1 LTERAEN
8 KITNES
14 NQTMNKESSL
24 LIASAES
31 KGQALEIM
39 LVEDSLIDAR
49 VTIESLKNCGYYH
62 RLTLFREA
70 HEAIDFLNKRG
81 VFSRAPKP
89 HIILLDLVLPD
100 SDGVTFLRML
110 RSNRELMNIPV
121 VVLTSS
127 EDSKDQQECEKL
139 GISSYIV
146 KPFNEDKF
154 LNVIRRLKSLAL
166 ALEAAQCEDEKKL
179 MV

>member
-1 LTERAEN
+1 VLVT
-8 KITNES
+8 T
-14 NQTMNKESSL
+14 
-24 LIASAES
+24 ES

-49 VTIESLKNCGYYH
+49 VTIESLKSCGYYH
-62 RLTLFREA
+62 RLTLFRGGQ
-70 HEAIDFLNKRG
+70 EAIEFLNRSG
-81 VFSRAPKP
+81 VFARAPKP

-100 SDGVTFLRML
+100 TDGVSFLRML
-110 RSNRELMNIPV
+110 RANRGLMNIPV

-127 EDSKDQQECEKL
+127 EDSRDKQECEKL

-146 KPFNEDKF
+146 KPFNEEKF

-166 ALEAAQCEDEKKL
+166 ALEAAVCSSEDNDSSRAGGI
-179 MV
+179 VG

>member
-1 LTERAEN
+1 
-8 KITNES
+8 
-14 NQTMNKESSL
+14 MNKDPSFL
-24 LIASAES
+24 LAASES
-31 KGQALEIM
+31 KSQALEIV

-49 VTIESLKNCGYYH
+49 VTIESLKSCGYYH

-100 SDGVTFLRML
+100 SDGVTFLRTL

-127 EDSKDQQECEKL
+127 ADGEDQRECERL
-139 GISSYIV
+139 GISSYIN
-146 KPFNEDKF
+146 KPFNEEKF
-154 LNVIRRLKSLAL
+154 LNVIRQLKSLAM
-166 ALEAAQCEDEKKL
+166 ALEAAQCEDHSTEAL
-179 MV
+179 NSASP

>member
-1 LTERAEN
+1 MLVNPAGG
-8 KITNES
+8 
-14 NQTMNKESSL
+14 
-24 LIASAES
+24 
-31 KGQALEIM
+31 GQALEIM
-39 LVEDSLIDAR
+39 LIEDSLVDAR
-49 VTIESLKNCGYYH
+49 LTIESLKSCGYYH

-70 HEAIDFLNKRG
+70 AEAIDFLNQRG
-81 VFSRAPKP
+81 VFTKAPKP

-110 RSNRELMNIPV
+110 RSNRDLMNIPV

-127 EDSKDQQECEKL
+127 EDGSDQQECEKL

-146 KPFNEDKF
+146 KPFNEEKF

-166 ALEAAQCEDEKKL
+166 ALAAASRDSDSVGQDAEL
-179 MV
+179 PGGVA

>member
-1 LTERAEN
+1 
-8 KITNES
+8 
-14 NQTMNKESSL
+14 MNKDPAIL
-24 LIASAES
+24 LASAES

-49 VTIESLKNCGYYH
+49 VTIESLKGCGYYH

-70 HEAIDFLNKRG
+70 REAIDFLNKRG
-81 VFSRAPKP
+81 VFTRAPKP

-127 EDSKDQQECEKL
+127 EDCEDQQQCEKL

-146 KPFNEDKF
+146 KPFNEEKF
-154 LNVIRRLKSLAL
+154 LNVIRQLKSLAL
-166 ALEAAQCEDEKKL
+166 ALEAAQCEDQNK
-179 MV
+179 VVV